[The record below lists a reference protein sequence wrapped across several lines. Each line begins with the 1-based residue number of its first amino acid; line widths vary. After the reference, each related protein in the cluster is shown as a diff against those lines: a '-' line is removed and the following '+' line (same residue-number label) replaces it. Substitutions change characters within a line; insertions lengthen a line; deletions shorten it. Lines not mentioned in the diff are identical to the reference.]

1 MGAPQEIQIPVLT
14 KWWVVLLSHPG
25 IEYHERE
32 NPKIYIGIKCS
43 TKPFSLE
50 PDAKHPL
57 IAIIVKV
64 RRYQSV
70 DSTAD
75 ENSFQKE

>member
-1 MGAPQEIQIPVLT
+1 MNEKT
-14 KWWVVLLSHPG
+14 
-25 IEYHERE
+25 
-32 NPKIYIGIKCS
+32 PKYIGIKCS
-43 TKPFSLE
+43 TKPFALE
-50 PDAKHPL
+50 QKPNAKHPL

-75 ENSFQKE
+75 ENSFQKVILENIDNVNS